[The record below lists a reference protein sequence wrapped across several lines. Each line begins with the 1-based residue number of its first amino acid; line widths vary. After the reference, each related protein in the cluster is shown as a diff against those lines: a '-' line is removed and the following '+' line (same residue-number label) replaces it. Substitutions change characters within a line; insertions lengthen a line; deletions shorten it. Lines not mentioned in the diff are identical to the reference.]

1 MKRIRNRKLAKT
13 WQKKRKRSFSF
24 GSLHISFLKKAP
36 KKKILFSVFAIAII
50 CSLIYLFLFSKTF
63 EIKAIATKGN
73 SSLSNEEIEGATKEI
88 LSEKS
93 YNYILKNNF
102 FILNNEEIKSRLSEK
117 FTEIDSIEVKKILP
131 DKIEIDIKEKNPAL
145 IWCRNECY
153 FVNEEGIAFAPA
165 NEEELI
171 NSDKHFIKIIEEVKI
186 AEETEEEEQT
196 ITEADNAGVIQE
208 KNSEDANKSS
218 DSSIATND
226 KESAP
231 LSESTSNAILSPIA
245 FNEAVSDK
253 NFIAFAID
261 INNKI
266 SHNTKLKIKY
276 YKTRGTK
283 TRELIAFT
291 DQNTKLYFD
300 TTKSAEKQAKNL
312 GYLLDQGLKDK
323 QVDNIQYIYLKNEDR
338 VFYK

>member
-24 GSLHISFLKKAP
+24 GSFRVSFFKKAP
-36 KKKILFSVFAIAII
+36 KKKILLSVFAIAIT

-63 EIKAIATKGN
+63 EIKTITTKGN
-73 SSLSNEEIEGATKEI
+73 SSLSNEEIEGAAKEI

-102 FILNNEEIKSRLSEK
+102 FILNNEEIESRLSGK

-171 NSDKHFIKIIEEVKI
+171 NSDKHFIKITEEVEI
-186 AEETEEEEQT
+186 AEETEEEKQT
-196 ITEADNAGVIQE
+196 MTEADNTDIVQE
-208 KNSEDANKSS
+208 ENSEDADKSNNSNASTDGNKP
-218 DSSIATND
+218 AV
-226 KESAP
+226 
-231 LSESTSNAILSPIA
+231 LSESVSNTVLPPIA
-245 FNEAVSDK
+245 FNEAVSD
-253 NFIAFAID
+253 NRFIAFAID

-276 YKTRGTK
+276 YKTKGTK

-312 GYLLDQGLKDK
+312 SYLLDQGLKDK